1 MKPSEDSHPPPRP
14 SYLGE
19 GITYPERGEP
29 QSVDDIRTNL
39 SERFLS
45 LEDSVC
51 ATQKSSLDA
60 KEPMQVFLRIRP
72 FTGPEIEQRE
82 SQDCV
87 SIPDPCSVLVKAP
100 LSSQACRLSDKGS
113 GSMAQKFTFTHVF
126 GPETTQSQF
135 FDGTLKKQVID
146 FMKGQSRLI
155 FTYGV
160 TNAGKTFT
168 FQGTKVDAGI
178 LPRSMEML
186 FNAIEGKVYSKMDIK
201 PHRCRD
207 YIRLTKEQVRAEN
220 AFKNGVLRHTKEVDP
235 QCTIRSNNR
244 TSEDTTVFL
253 NDEAAGLPNSSRVL
267 SEFEERV
274 RECEEFKLD
283 VDGCVKFSVWVSFCE
298 IYNECIYD
306 LLDPVTGEKSYKRK
320 TLRLAQDIKGFS
332 FVKDLQW
339 IQVSDAREACRVLSL
354 GKKFQSIAFTKL
366 NSSSSRSHSIFTV
379 RLLKIEDADVPRV
392 VKVSELTLCDLAG
405 SERCTKTQNEG
416 ERLKESG
423 NINTSLLILGKC
435 INALKNSQ
443 LAKFQQH
450 VPFRESKLTHYLQSF
465 FTGKGKVCMIVNIS
479 QAASAYD
486 ETLNVLK
493 FSAVAQKVLIL
504 DSSQALEN
512 LSLAQRKSAREVS
525 FIINNA
531 DSKRLLSRKRAT
543 VQWESRLDDVVE
555 DGGDDDGEE
564 YVDTDDEDPL
574 DCTNLDEPD
583 EDELEEDEIII
594 KKEAYEKLLELVED
608 LKTKLVSAKRD
619 KLLMEL
625 KIREEVAKEFT
636 EHFMQRENDFGERLQ
651 KEKELLEERCDER
664 MEIFQDL
671 VRKCS
676 NEEEEDDEEVEEGT
690 KEPCSVTEAAVQADE
705 LSRPLQGFFSSMQ
718 SDLAVIKKQ
727 AVEAHHHIAAI
738 HDDPEEIA
746 ALEQKCKQVTS
757 DLSEVQEELKR
768 KSADLARQMNQYTE
782 TRLQLEESEKAL
794 FAQKQRMDQLID
806 MSRQQDS
813 VIDKL
818 KDLIS
823 HWEAKCED
831 YEKTLNSLREEMA
844 QISSDTSRK
853 RPPVDHHSPEDQPPL
868 KKDFVDPNDNRLKS
882 EGKHTDAM
890 QSRAESPILRELED
904 VKVEKENYKVQTVK
918 LAQSVAELE
927 EQLAGYEKKLIDLES
942 KYKSVDSE
950 LQIQK
955 DLTLSMEGT
964 INMLKQEVDQNQL
977 NIANKVAQI
986 KTIQSK
992 LEDFGKTDPSPGSG
1006 GTEFFN
1012 LNDLI
1017 EESTKRNLGQIGG
1030 QVGKMPSGRESA
1042 FYNAIEGLW
1051 KKCQDVLHE
1060 SSKKN
1065 KRLLQ
1070 FEKQLDDL
1078 KREMSVLQNEKE
1090 SDVSSQVSVLKE
1102 KDELIVQLRE
1112 QLAKHLESLKIQE
1125 IDYKN
1130 QLLSHS
1136 QQIKD
1141 LRLLADSYKEKSEK
1155 LSSLEDESKEKSVAI
1170 ETLEK
1175 RLAELQAEHMGCEKK
1190 QKELNDEKSELEQKI
1205 RAVRE
1210 ERAAAET
1217 TANEK
1222 EKLVKESVGDV
1233 ALLKKELLQKDSQLK
1248 TAQLDLQRK
1257 EEDYVELKDKLADA
1271 KKQMLQVEKEI
1282 SAMREEKK
1290 TLTNKITEYEK
1301 LKKQMSS
1308 ELEIKQRTIQQLG
1321 KEHRD
1326 YEKTDNT
1333 TQLYQKACE
1342 DVKAKEKLI
1351 EDMKL
1356 TLVEQ
1361 EQTQEEQELALE
1373 AKTEEAEKLA
1383 GELELWKQKYREKI
1397 SGKENVLELSRETNN
1412 NSETSNTQA
1421 IKLQNRLQELEEKC
1435 NNDKKK
1441 WFEERKTL
1449 IAQAKES
1456 ESQRNREMRKFAD
1469 DRERY
1474 GKQQAELDH
1483 LSAQLAEKDDTL
1495 QKWRE
1500 ERDTLLS
1507 ALEVQLKNLLSS
1519 IAEKEKEIEILKNSN
1534 RGDSLTPPDSLAVE
1548 ELKRQLVASEAT
1560 IKEYQ
1565 DQLAKLEHSQSSA
1578 MTAAEKVDPR
1588 NVMKSQ
1594 DQSAIH
1600 CQEKKSSTSSG
1611 ADSAS
1616 DIQSQDGSDVVLDS
1630 SMISTENGKTSRFPQ
1645 PQMEIRFSPVKPN
1658 KMEIKHRGDDSPVT
1672 VKISRPPRKRKST
1685 DMEQDPVKIENRK
1698 NTRNNK
1704 MTPSFLAS
1712 PAASI
1717 YSSKKQSLKKQPST
1731 SSTAS
1736 TQKKDGT
1743 LQKLGEFLQS
1753 SPSIFQT
1760 KAKKF
1765 LETIGAPKTTGAY
1778 TGRNADESKPKK
1790 SRRKLYTTEISAPL
1804 DIPAHAIIMD
1814 KNERESD
1821 HLIMKRRL
1829 RTRTA
1834 K

>member
-1 MKPSEDSHPPPRP
+1 MKPSEDSRPPPRP

-19 GITYPERGEP
+19 NITYPERDEP
-29 QSVDDIRTNL
+29 LSVDDIRTNL
-39 SERFLS
+39 SERFL
-45 LEDSVC
+45 LLDDSISC
-51 ATQKSSLDA
+51 PTQKSSLDA
-60 KEPMQVFLRIRP
+60 KEPMHVYLRVRP
-72 FTGPEIEQRE
+72 FTGPEIEQGE
-82 SQDCV
+82 SQDCI

-135 FDGTLKKQVID
+135 FEDTLKKQVID
-146 FMKGQSRLI
+146 FMKGQNRLV

-201 PHRCRD
+201 PYRCRD
-207 YIRLTKEQVRAEN
+207 YVRLTKEQVRAEN
-220 AFKNGVLRHTKEVDP
+220 TFKNGVLRHTKEVDP
-235 QCTIRSNNR
+235 QCTIRSNSR
-244 TSEDTTVFL
+244 TSADTTDFL
-253 NDEAAGLPNSSRVL
+253 NDDAAGLSNSSRVI
-267 SEFEERV
+267 SELEGHV
-274 RECEEFKLD
+274 REREEFKLD
-283 VDGCVKFSVWVSFCE
+283 VDPSVKFSVWVSFCE

-306 LLDPVTGEKSYKRK
+306 LLDPVSGEKCYKRK
-320 TLRLAQDIKGFS
+320 TLKLAQDMKGFS

-339 IQVSDAREACRVLSL
+339 IQVSDAREACRVLTL

-405 SERCTKTQNEG
+405 SERCTKTRNEG

-443 LAKFQQH
+443 QAKFQQH

-465 FTGKGKVCMIVNIS
+465 FSGKGKVCMIVNIS

-504 DSSQALEN
+504 DSSQALDD

-555 DGGDDDGEE
+555 DLDDDGEE
-564 YVDTDDEDPL
+564 YGDNTDDEDPL

-583 EDELEEDEIII
+583 EEEEDEIII

-608 LKTKLVSAKRD
+608 LKTKLVNEKKD

-625 KIREEVAKEFT
+625 KIREEVAREFT
-636 EHFMQRENDFGERLQ
+636 ELFMQRETDFSERLQ
-651 KEKELLEERCDER
+651 KEKELLEERCEER
-664 MEIFQDL
+664 IEIFKDL

-676 NEEEEDDEEVEEGT
+676 NEEEDEEEMEEGT
-690 KEPCSVTEAAVQADE
+690 KEPRSVTEVAVQVDE
-705 LSRPLQGFFSSMQ
+705 LSRPLQGFFCSMQ

-727 AVEAHHHIAAI
+727 AVEAHHHITAI
-738 HDDPEEIA
+738 HDDPEEFA
-746 ALEQKCKQVTS
+746 SLEQKCKQVTS
-757 DLSEVQEELKR
+757 DLSEAQEELKR
-768 KSADLARQMNQYTE
+768 KSADLESQINQCTK

-794 FAQKQRMDQLID
+794 LAQKQQTDQLMD
-806 MSRQQDS
+806 MTVQKDS
-813 VIDKL
+813 AIEKL

-831 YEKTLNSLREEMA
+831 YERTLTSLRGEMA

-853 RPPVDHHSPEDQPPL
+853 RPPVDHHSPEDQPPS
-868 KKDFVDPNDNRLKS
+868 KKDFLDPNDNRIKS
-882 EGKHTDAM
+882 EEKHKDAL
-890 QSRAESPILRELED
+890 QNRDESPLLRELED
-904 VKVEKENYKVQTVK
+904 IKAENENYKVQTVK

-927 EQLAGYEKKLIDLES
+927 EQLAGYEKKLLDLES
-942 KYKSVDSE
+942 KNKSLVSE

-977 NIANKVAQI
+977 NIANKVSQI

-992 LEDFGKTDPSPGSG
+992 LEDFAKIGPGSG
-1006 GTEFFN
+1006 GSEFFN
-1012 LNDLI
+1012 LTDLI
-1017 EESTKRNLGQIGG
+1017 EESTKRNLEQIES

-1051 KKCQDVLHE
+1051 KKCQDVLQE
-1060 SSKKN
+1060 SFKKN
-1065 KRLLQ
+1065 KQLLQ
-1070 FEKQLDDL
+1070 FQKQLDDL

-1112 QLAKHLESLKIQE
+1112 QLSETTKHLESLKMQE

-1141 LRLLADSYKEKSEK
+1141 LRLLVDSYKETSEK

-1175 RLAELQAEHMGCEKK
+1175 RLAELQAEHMGCEKN
-1190 QKELNDEKSELEQKI
+1190 QKKLNDEKSEVEQKI
-1205 RAVRE
+1205 RTVRE
-1210 ERAAAET
+1210 ERTAAET
-1217 TANEK
+1217 TANERQK
-1222 EKLVKESVGDV
+1222 QVTESVGEI
-1233 ALLKKELLQKDSQLK
+1233 ALLKELLQKDSQLK

-1257 EEDYVELKDKLADA
+1257 EEDYIELKDKLADA
-1271 KKQMLQVEKEI
+1271 KKQMQQVEKEI

-1290 TLTNKITEYEK
+1290 TLTNKMNEYET

-1308 ELEIKQRTIQQLG
+1308 ELELKQRTIQQLS

-1326 YEKTDNT
+1326 NEKTET
-1333 TQLYQKACE
+1333 TAQLYQKACE

-1356 TLVEQ
+1356 TLIEQ
-1361 EQTQEEQELALE
+1361 EQTQEEQELVLE

-1397 SGKENVLELSRETNN
+1397 SDKENVLELSTEANN
-1412 NSETSNTQA
+1412 NVETSKTQV
-1421 IKLQNRLQELEEKC
+1421 IKLQKQLQELEEKC
-1435 NNDKKK
+1435 NRDKKK
-1441 WFEERKTL
+1441 WFDERKTL

-1474 GKQQAELDH
+1474 GKQQAEVEQ
-1483 LSAQLAEKDDTL
+1483 LSSQLAEKDNAL

-1500 ERDTLLS
+1500 ERDSLLS
-1507 ALEVQLKNLLSS
+1507 ALDAQLKNLLSS
-1519 IAEKEKEIEILKNSN
+1519 NAEKEKEIEVLKNSN
-1534 RGDSLTPPDSLAVE
+1534 RGDIRTHPESSAVE

-1565 DQLAKLEHSQSSA
+1565 EKLAKLEHSQPSA
-1578 MTAAEKVDPR
+1578 ITAAQKA
-1588 NVMKSQ
+1588 MKSQ
-1594 DQSAIH
+1594 DQSAIR
-1600 CQEKKSSTSSG
+1600 CQEKKSSTSSS

-1616 DIQSQDGSDVVLDS
+1616 DTQDGSDVVLDS
-1630 SMISTENGKTSRFPQ
+1630 SMISTENGRTSRFPK
-1645 PQMEIRFSPVKPN
+1645 PQVEIRFSPVKPN
-1658 KMEIKHRGDDSPVT
+1658 KMEIKHHGEESPVT
-1672 VKISRPPRKRKST
+1672 VKISRPSRKRKSI
-1685 DMEQDPVKIENRK
+1685 DMEQDTVKSENRK
-1698 NTRNNK
+1698 NTRTNK
-1704 MTPSFLAS
+1704 MTPSSLAT
-1712 PAASI
+1712 PAATI
-1717 YSSKKQSLKKQPST
+1717 YSSKKQSLKKQPSM

-1736 TQKKDGT
+1736 TQKKDRT
-1743 LQKLGEFLQS
+1743 LQKFGEFLQS

-1765 LETIGAPKTTGAY
+1765 LQTIGAPKPTG
-1778 TGRNADESKPKK
+1778 GNNGQNADESKPKK
-1790 SRRKLYTTEISAPL
+1790 SRRKLYSTEISAPL